1 MARSRF
7 GRWLSKWF
15 TFEQN
20 RIVQATVTDLHT
32 VWPLLDYHDLDRTA
46 PRWVEAALP
55 IVERRNQEAEKVAAR
70 YVRDLR
76 AIELPTAAPARELV
90 PTEIDR
96 PRVAAAL
103 LSTGPGTV
111 KKKSRVSVR
120 PAESMLAGEA
130 GSARVAKKLV
140 ADGGRETVAR
150 AVRLDGKA
158 QGWIRVTDG
167 EACFFCAMLVTRGP
181 VYKGTSFDRS
191 DPRFT
196 GDGTAKVHDGCGC
209 SIQAL
214 FSPWVPSETEKVWNQ
229 MWKDSTKNK
238 SGADALKAF
247 RQAYEGRTPP
257 PAEQVLGRL
266 EPPQTFVP
274 ELEAS
279 LRNLLFEELL
289 DPSSPQVRWHM
300 ETIKRLKSGKF

>member
-15 TFEQN
+15 SVQQQ
-20 RIVQATVTDLHT
+20 RIVQETVTDLHA
-32 VWPLLDYHDLDRTA
+32 VWPLLDYQDLDRTQT
-46 PRWVEAALP
+46 RWVQAALP
-55 IVERRNQEAEKVAAR
+55 IVERRNQESEALAAR

-76 AIELPTAAPARELV
+76 AIELPTATPARDLV

-96 PRVAAAL
+96 PRVAVSL
-103 LSTGPGTV
+103 LATGPGTV

-120 PAESMLAGEA
+120 EPEAMLAGEA
-130 GSARVAKKLV
+130 ASTRVAQKIV
-140 ADGGRETVAR
+140 ADGGRQTVAR
-150 AVRLDGKA
+150 AVRLDEKA
-158 QGWIRVTDG
+158 SGWIRVTDG
-167 EACFFCAMLVTRGP
+167 EPCFFCAMLVTRGP

-209 SIQAL
+209 TIQAL
-214 FSPWVPSETEKVWNQ
+214 YSPWKPSEQEKVWNE

-247 RQAYEGRTPP
+247 RQAYEDRTPP
-257 PAEQVLGRL
+257 PNPLDELGDPRG
-266 EPPQTFVP
+266 FVP

-279 LRNLLFEELL
+279 LRDLLFEHLL